1 VGKLIRK
8 LIENCIK
15 LCEFL
20 SGPLMIQLPNQ
31 RWIIVGIVSW
41 GIRCGDPKHP
51 GIYTR
56 VNKYVEW
63 IVENAEF

>member
-1 VGKLIRK
+1 LS
-8 LIENCIK
+8 
-15 LCEFL
+15 FS